1 MCVRFLLHLLLLFEN
16 KLNEFSFNSYGG
28 TVITNVNEILQ
39 ECKHCVV
46 ITTTV
51 YEFFEGF

>member
-1 MCVRFLLHLLLLFEN
+1 MFVRFLLHLLLLFEN
-16 KLNEFSFNSYGG
+16 KLNEFSFNSHGG